1 MNDSID
7 LRQYFHLALKW
18 WWLIILLAVAGA
30 ASAYIFSRRQ
40 EPVYQATA
48 TIMVGQSIQSTQLDT
63 RDIYIS
69 QQLAQTYAN
78 IARRQPVLQ
87 SVVEALQL
95 PDNWQTLRSRV
106 TVNPVRDTQLLEI
119 TVEAGSPDEALV
131 TADEVA
137 SQLIKLSPTALEN
150 QTQSKNQEFIR
161 QRLDSLKGKI
171 QAGQARL
178 ETLNQAMSGSLSAQQ
193 VQDLQEEINNL
204 EQLVAG
210 WENNYTQLL
219 VLVEK
224 EKSPNYLA
232 VIEPAQTSG
241 RPVRPKTMQN
251 TLLGGVVGLL
261 LALGIIF
268 LLEYLDDTLK
278 SPVDLEQQVGVTAL
292 GAIGRIKGKSY
303 QDKLVTAH
311 DLFSPQAEAY
321 RMLRSNIQFMAID
334 EPVRAIMV
342 TSPTPSEG
350 KSTTVANLGVV
361 MAQTGLK
368 TIIIDADLRKPVQHD
383 IFQVGNMA
391 GLTDLLRTPEA
402 RPGSYLRQT
411 TIENLRLMTSG
422 KLPPNP
428 SEMLGSRRM
437 QQLVSDL
444 LAEADVIL
452 FDSPPV
458 LAVADAPVLA
468 SHLDGVVLVTEA
480 GATRRDAA
488 RQAVA
493 NLQHAGATILGAV
506 VNQFSKSGGGYYYY
520 YHHYYHSGNGHG
532 PQGSAA
538 TPQRQGKWLPF
549 LK

>member
-7 LRQYFHLALKW
+7 LRQYIHLALKW
-18 WWLIILLAVAGA
+18 WWLIALLALAGA
-30 ASAYIFSRRQ
+30 ASAYGFSRQ
-40 EPVYQATA
+40 QSPVYQATA
-48 TIMVGQSIQSTQLDT
+48 TIMVGQSIQATQLDT

-87 SVVEALQL
+87 SVVDALQL

-106 TVNPVRDTQLLEI
+106 TINPVRDTQLLEI
-119 TVEAGSPDEALV
+119 SVEAGSPDEALV
-131 TADEVA
+131 TADEIA
-137 SQLIKLSPTALEN
+137 SQLIRLSPTALEN
-150 QTQSKNQEFIR
+150 QTQSQNQTFVR

-171 QAGQARL
+171 EAGQGRL
-178 ETLNQAMSGSLSAQQ
+178 ETLNQAMSGSLATEQ
-193 VQDLQEEINNL
+193 VQELQEEINNL

-219 VLVEK
+219 VLVEQ

-241 RPVRPKTMQN
+241 LPVRPKTMQN

-278 SPVDLEQQVGVTAL
+278 SPAELEQQVGVTAL
-292 GAIGRIKGKSY
+292 GAIAKIKGKNY
-303 QDKLVTAH
+303 QDKLITAH

-321 RMLRSNIQFMAID
+321 RMLRSNIQFVAID
-334 EPVRAIMV
+334 QPVRAIMV

-368 TIIIDADLRKPVQHD
+368 TIIVDADLRKPVQHD
-383 IFQVGNMA
+383 IFQVGNIA
-391 GLTDLLRTPEA
+391 GLTDLLRTPA
-402 RPGSYLRQT
+402 AQPGSYLRQT
-411 TIENLRLMTSG
+411 SIENLRVLTSG

-437 QQLVSDL
+437 QQLVADL
-444 LAEADVIL
+444 LGEADIIL

-458 LAVADAPVLA
+458 LAVADAPVLS
-468 SHLDGVVLVTEA
+468 SHLDGVLLVAEA
-480 GATRRDAA
+480 GSTRRDAA

-506 VNQFSKSGGGYYYY
+506 INQFSKGGGGYYYY
-520 YHHYYHSGNGHG
+520 YHHYYSGNGHG
-532 PQGSAA
+532 PQSSPAA
-538 TPQRQGKWLPF
+538 GQRQGKWLPF